1 MFPVQV
7 IGTSTPETV
16 SYFVNMNNEQ
26 EGKKRVEFTPPDGFS
41 APEHEGE
48 EFDLICTFKVKPDGQ
63 ICMTKLGDTE
73 MPGYG
78 DKDDQKKDDKP
89 SYAGMANTL
98 MSQDV
103 GPGAAA
109 AGY

>member
-26 EGKKRVEFTPPDGFS
+26 EGKKRVEFVPPVE
-41 APEHEGE
+41 APEHDGDEW
-48 EFDLICTFKVKPDGQ
+48 DLICTFKANPDGKV
-63 ICMTKLGDTE
+63 CMTKYGDAP

-78 DKDDQKKDDKP
+78 DKEDQKKDDKP